1 MTFVQLG
8 FLETMQGIFAKLFEE
23 IFSPLLQKILTA
35 ILKSLWGML
44 HSFLS
49 SFLLSSFTK
58 FLSIVDYVANIYDV
72 LTGVETVSYGKQSGL
87 SLVEALLKIDTIGR
101 AFIILTAISIIL
113 AFFFSMVSVARSMAD
128 SPFENKHPISEV
140 LKWSLKSALT
150 FAMIPLLCL
159 FLVHFSKT
167 IVQVTG
173 QIEYTDTRAGNHNII
188 IADSTAGDVLFVTMV
203 QDAIIVPD
211 KYKTT
216 EDKNAYVQQ
225 RLDYYMSRYGDIAS
239 MQFTYSNTD
248 QVFEDVD
255 PMKVNFLL
263 AFPSVLCLLALML
276 MSSVMLVRRM
286 FELLVLYVVSPFF
299 AASIALDG
307 GAIFKKW
314 KDLFVGKFFAGV
326 GTVITMKIFL
336 IILPFIASNRFSY
349 SSDPLMNKTISVL
362 FVLGGAWAVFNAS
375 ITIGQVLD
383 PDSASE
389 EQSQRNA
396 IISYMSGKL
405 SNVGAGGGGQ
415 QSTGNVRR
423 VGNGPQGPTSRG

>member
-8 FLETMQGIFAKLFEE
+8 FLETLQKIFATLFEE
-23 IFSPLLQKILTA
+23 VFSPLLQKALEA
-35 ILKSLWGML
+35 IFKVLLGML

-49 SFLLSSFTK
+49 SFLLASFTK
-58 FLSIVDYVANIYDV
+58 FLSIVDYVAKIYDI
-72 LTGVETVSYGKQSGL
+72 LTGVETVSYRKETGL
-87 SLVEALLKIDTIGR
+87 SLAEALLKINTIGR
-101 AFIILTAISIIL
+101 AFIILTAVSIVL
-113 AFFFSMVSVARSMAD
+113 AFLFSIVSVARSMAD

-167 IVQVTG
+167 VVKVTG

-203 QDAIIVPD
+203 QDAIKVPD
-211 KYKTT
+211 KYKTA
-216 EDKNAYVQQ
+216 EDRSAYVQQ
-225 RLDYYMSRYGDIAS
+225 RLDYYMTRYGDLAS
-239 MQFTYSNTD
+239 EKFTYSNMD
-248 QVFEDVD
+248 QVLEDVD
-255 PMKVNFLL
+255 PMKVNYIL
-263 AFPSVLCLLALML
+263 AFPSVFCLLALMM

-286 FELLVLYVVSPFF
+286 FEMLVLYVVSPFF

-336 IILPFIASNRFSY
+336 IILPFMASNRIHFT
-349 SSDPLMNKTISVL
+349 DDAFMNKTISVL

-389 EQSQRNA
+389 EQSQRSA
-396 IISYMSGKL
+396 IISYMTGKL
-405 SNVGAGGGGQ
+405 SNMGSGGQ
-415 QSTGNVRR
+415 QNAGGRVQR
-423 VGNGPQGPTSRG
+423 VGGGPQGPTSRG